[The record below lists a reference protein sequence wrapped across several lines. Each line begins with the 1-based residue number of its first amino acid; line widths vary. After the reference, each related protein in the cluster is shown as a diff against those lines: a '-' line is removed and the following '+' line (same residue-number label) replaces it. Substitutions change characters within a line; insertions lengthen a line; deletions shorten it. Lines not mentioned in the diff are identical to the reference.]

1 MARKGQGQIINFPN
15 ANLQIALVLILLLL
29 FIVIYKKL
37 AIIKDF
43 G

>member
-15 ANLQIALVLILLLL
+15 ANLQIALVLILLL